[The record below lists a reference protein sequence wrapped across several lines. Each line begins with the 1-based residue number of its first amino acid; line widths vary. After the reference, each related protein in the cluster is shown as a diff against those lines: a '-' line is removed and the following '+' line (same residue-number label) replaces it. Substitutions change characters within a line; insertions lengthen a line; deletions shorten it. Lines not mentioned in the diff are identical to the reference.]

1 MILGLAHRLSL
12 GWIFRFAAIGVA
24 VGVAAIGVT
33 GCAGEQ
39 LLATSAIEGN
49 GSADGGN
56 SASAYAV
63 ASAHKSKPF
72 NPFEDPH
79 ATDIGKRQV
88 LTNPSVEEVMKVG
101 ALPEMSIGRA
111 DAPVTV
117 IKYASLTCP
126 YCKKFQATV
135 FPQFKRNYIDTG
147 KARFIIR
154 EFPIGRSSGNAT
166 IALRCAPADKYFK
179 LYGKFLEQQ
188 GKWVSQEVRLDN
200 IYQVAS
206 QVGLSRAQFDACLKN
221 QDLINGLAWVK
232 DRGRTLGV
240 IGTPNFYIQN
250 KLVKKV
256 LDYDGLVA
264 LVEAELSARK
274 TMAVA
279 N

>member
-1 MILGLAHRLSL
+1 MILGLAQSLSL
-12 GWIFRFAAIGVA
+12 GRIFRFAAVGFA
-24 VGVAAIGVT
+24 VGVVAAGLS

-49 GSADGGN
+49 GAGGN

-63 ASAHKSKPF
+63 ASAHKNKPF

-88 LTNPSVEEVMKVG
+88 LTNPSFEDVMKVG
-101 ALPEMSIGRA
+101 ALPEMSMGRA

-135 FPQFKRNYIDTG
+135 FPKFKRNYIDTG
-147 KARFIIR
+147 KVRFIIR

-179 LYGKFLEQQ
+179 LYGKFLAQQ